1 MLSIFNEFKN
11 NNRELKKNNISL
23 NIERLGVS
31 AATMIDI
38 YRSMFG
44 FDEKYSLGHDI
55 FDDKENI
62 VVFPN
67 GNVLTDKVY
76 YSEVNDEYITFTND
90 AIDSDYISKI
100 KDYANQLLEVSN
112 GIIKYDLI
120 DKIGKDV
127 GKCEKK

>member
-1 MLSIFNEFKN
+1 MGMYDVLPTIAN
-11 NNRELKKNNISL
+11 
-23 NIERLGVS
+23 
-31 AATMIDI
+31 
-38 YRSMFG
+38 MFG

-55 FDDKENI
+55 FDNKENI

-90 AIDSDYISKI
+90 AIDSDYISRI
-100 KDYANQLLEVSN
+100 KDYANQILEVSN